1 MLLHGWPGDRNDF
14 RDVVSRLAPHRRVV
28 VPDLRGFGDSDK
40 HDADPARQY
49 GAAAQVR
56 SVVGL
61 ITDLGLGA
69 VVVGGCDVGS
79 VAHTLACHRPD
90 LLHAMVLA
98 PPMPGIGDRT
108 LSAESQREFWYR
120 SFHRLGLAEQLL
132 DGKPDAVRPYLR
144 FFWERWSGPDFVVN
158 ETQLER
164 LTANYSSPGAFRAS
178 IAWYRAGPDA
188 YTLNRPVPAPPVP
201 VSTPLTVPW
210 PDHDRC
216 SHARGRMLSISSTTT
231 SIFNR

>member
-1 MLLHGWPGDRNDF
+1 MTR
-14 RDVVSRLAPHRRVV
+14 
-28 VPDLRGFGDSDK
+28 
-40 HDADPARQY
+40 
-49 GAAAQVR
+49 
-56 SVVGL
+56 
-61 ITDLGLGA
+61 T
-69 VVVGGCDVGS
+69 VGGYDVGS
-79 VAHTLACHRPD
+79 GVAHTLACHRPD

-108 LSAESQREFWYR
+108 LPAESQREFWYQ
-120 SFHRLGLAEQLL
+120 SFHRLALAEQLL

-158 ETQLER
+158 ESQLER

-201 VSTPLTVPW
+201 VSTPLTVLW
-210 PDHDRC
+210 PDHDPLFPRAW
-216 SHARGRMLSISSTTT
+216 SDAVDQFYDHVHLQPV
-231 SIFNR
+231 NRAGHFAPLEYPDVMANAILATLTP

>member
-1 MLLHGWPGDRNDF
+1 MTR
-14 RDVVSRLAPHRRVV
+14 
-28 VPDLRGFGDSDK
+28 
-40 HDADPARQY
+40 
-49 GAAAQVR
+49 
-56 SVVGL
+56 
-61 ITDLGLGA
+61 T
-69 VVVGGCDVGS
+69 VGGYDVGS
-79 VAHTLACHRPD
+79 GVAHTLALHRPD

-108 LSAESQREFWYR
+108 LPAESQREFWYQ
-120 SFHRLGLAEQLL
+120 SFHRLALAEQLL

-158 ETQLER
+158 ESQLER

-201 VSTPLTVPW
+201 VSTPSPCCGQITT
-210 PDHDRC
+210 RC
-216 SHARGRMLSISSTTT
+216 SHERGRMPSISSTTT